1 MPISATGNK
10 RPHGAEAGFTLL
22 EILVAL
28 VIVGILAGAVVVTLP
43 DETLAGQH
51 RAVEQLAAQAA
62 WAGLQARSSG
72 RDHAWGIE
80 AGRGAVWQQMPS
92 SEGGWSGSGD
102 WLLVSG
108 GADARPSLPE
118 GLSLQALE
126 VEGMVMPAS
135 GRVVFSA
142 QPTLFL
148 MHLRGQ
154 GRQWL
159 LEGEPSGL
167 VSVRELP

>member
-10 RPHGAEAGFTLL
+10 RPCGAEAGFTLL

-43 DETLAGQH
+43 DQAQAEQ
-51 RAVEQLAAQAA
+51 RQAVEQLAAQAA
-62 WAGLQARSSG
+62 WAGLLARSNG

-80 AGRGAVWQQMPS
+80 GGRGKIWQELPG
-92 SEGGWSGSGD
+92 SEGGGGWLPVGSGSH
-102 WLLVSG
+102 
-108 GADARPSLPE
+108 AQPFLPE
-118 GLSLQALE
+118 GLTLQALE
-126 VEGMVMPAS
+126 VEGMAVPVS
-135 GRVVFSA
+135 GRVVFST
-142 QPTLFL
+142 QPTLFVL
-148 MHLRGQ
+148 YLRGE